1 MAVQPLVTTTTMQRS
16 DLTLIV
22 STTTLLEAAGQFL
35 LGTFLLVGDFSEVT
49 NGSATATWSNRLVK
63 SNAHV

>member
-1 MAVQPLVTTTTMQRS
+1 MQRS